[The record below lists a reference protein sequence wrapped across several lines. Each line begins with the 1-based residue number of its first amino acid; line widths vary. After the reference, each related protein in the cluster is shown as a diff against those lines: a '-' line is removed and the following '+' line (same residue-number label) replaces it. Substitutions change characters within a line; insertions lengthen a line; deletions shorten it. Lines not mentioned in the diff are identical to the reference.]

1 MRTAFALP
9 FIGAA
14 LVTAGAFYARA
25 VLRPALLERIRSRG
39 F

>member
-1 MRTAFALP
+1 MRTPYALP
-9 FIGAA
+9 FLGAA

-25 VLRPALLERIRSRG
+25 LLRPALLERLRSRG